1 MICEPFIGGFV
12 VPPAAERKYISP
24 WSLELPNYPTRRVP
38 TGKIHHFYCPNETFA
53 NEDIL
58 YIYMPL
64 LLFSASLPAGPFR
77 YSLDYDWSDFNKWTS
92 LCNQVLLLPISSPR
106 LNSNSE
112 STATLNILDLMP
124 ETSISLLLF
133 AWFLFPVWHGSFLF
147 KFKRSSNVY
156 GHSQSC
162 LLSNCSQCSQFF
174 RPSLEI
180 RTYLVGRVR
189 CSILCLAEW
198 KNEVPEC
205 RLNFQTT
212 FTVAGAFATLPFL
225 PFFSHGPFGEHVIA
239 SGTPLQF
246 LYIIITLSNR
256 TREIGI
262 LRVAS
267 RKL

>member
-38 TGKIHHFYCPNETFA
+38 TGKIHHLYCPSETFG

-58 YIYMPL
+58 YMHL
-64 LLFSASLPAGPFR
+64 LLFSVSFPVGPFR
-77 YSLDYDWSDFNKWTS
+77 YSLDYDWSGFNKWTS
-92 LCNQVLLLPISSPR
+92 LCNQVLLPPTSSPR

-124 ETSISLLLF
+124 ETSISLVLF
-133 AWFLFPVWHGSFLF
+133 VWILFPVWHGSFLF
-147 KFKRSSNVY
+147 KFKRSSKVY

-174 RPSLEI
+174 RTSLEI

-189 CSILCLAEW
+189 CSILCLVEW

-205 RLNFQTT
+205 RLNFPTT
-212 FTVAGAFATLPFL
+212 FTVAGALAALPFL
-225 PFFSHGPFGEHVIA
+225 PFLPRGPFGEHVIA
-239 SGTPLQF
+239 CGTSPPF
-246 LYIIITLSNR
+246 LYIIITPSNR

-262 LRVAS
+262 LHVAS
-267 RKL
+267 QRL